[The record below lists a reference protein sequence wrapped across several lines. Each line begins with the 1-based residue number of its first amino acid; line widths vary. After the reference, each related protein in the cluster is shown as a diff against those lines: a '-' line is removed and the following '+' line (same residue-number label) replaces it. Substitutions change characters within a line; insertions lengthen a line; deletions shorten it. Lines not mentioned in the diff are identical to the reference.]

1 MDLDRLK
8 KLVTQVAE
16 SSLSVDEAV
25 EQLKNLPYENL
36 GFARVDNH
44 RTLRQGVPETILCTG
59 KTGEQVALI
68 AESLLKHHSAVLAT
82 RAEEPHVAAVSPKFP
97 FAKHHMPARILT
109 IAHATQGSSPDQ
121 KSSSGQSSSPG
132 QPSSS
137 DQNISSSSD
146 QASAFKAIVLTAGTA
161 DLPVAEECAVILE
174 HFGVVVNRIYDVGV
188 AGVHRL
194 LDARDQLDEGDAIV
208 VCAGMDGVLPSLV
221 GGLVAQPVIA
231 VPTSIGYGANFE
243 GLAPLLTMLNSC
255 AQGLTVVNIDNGF
268 GAAMAVLRMRVTTN
282 ARCRELV
289 SHKSE

>member
-1 MDLDRLK
+1 MK
-8 KLVTQVAE
+8 ELVTRVAE

-59 KTGEQVALI
+59 KTGEQVAFI
-68 AESLLKHHSAVLAT
+68 AEALLKHHDAVLAT
-82 RAEEPHVAAVSPKFP
+82 RAEEQHVSAVFAKFP
-97 FAKHHMPARILT
+97 ASEHHMPARILT
-109 IAHATQGSSPDQ
+109 ISQDAGGKAVDVGSLGRNDEPRAAQ
-121 KSSSGQSSSPG
+121 RSSSEE
-132 QPSSS
+132 
-137 DQNISSSSD
+137 
-146 QASAFKAIVLTAGTA
+146 AATFRAAVLTAGTA

-174 HFGVVVNRIYDVGV
+174 HFGVRVNRIYDVGV

-194 LDARDQLDEGDAIV
+194 LDARGELDIADAIV

-221 GGLVAQPVIA
+221 GGLVAQPLIA

-268 GAAMAVLRMRVTTN
+268 GAAMAILRMRVSSGMN
-282 ARCRELV
+282 R
-289 SHKSE
+289 